1 MELFL
6 QCGYGMMEHCRALI
20 TSWGGGSAILSPRDL
35 NPTQLETLAA
45 DICGAGGEVYFDPQF
60 YLPHADHERLV
71 SHAYWPRDYDSGGF
85 WPQGQGPAG
94 VQTADQINRL
104 LASLLEYHNRMSC
117 CHLILPG
124 VLALAVDA
132 GWLARQRAFIDAAPA
147 LGLPV
152 SELIATVALSA
163 DAVRNVQ
170 QVNDVLEAGRTWN
183 VGGIYLVC
191 EHPDGYLVQ
200 DAIWMANVLELT
212 AGFRLQNKKVILGYS
227 NHQMLAAASA
237 GANAI
242 ASGTWL
248 NVRSFPP
255 EKFRKQY
262 EEEVKRKTTW
272 YYCPQ
277 ALSEYKIPT
286 LDIAMLQGVLADMAP
301 PAALGSTY
309 ADVLF
314 RGAQPTTVQ
323 FPEATAFRHYLHSL
337 HSQAAGARLDS
348 FNATVTAHEQILDT
362 SEDLLERLQAVGVRG
377 QLRDFSESVEP
388 NRAALAVLQRQRGPM
403 LRRRWAEL

>member
-1 MELFL
+1 
-6 QCGYGMMEHCRALI
+6 MMEHCRALI
-20 TSWGGGSAILSPRDL
+20 GSWGGGSAILSPRDC
-35 NPTQLETLAA
+35 NPTQLETLAT
-45 DICGAGGEVYFDPQF
+45 DICAVGGAVYFDPQF
-60 YLPHADHERLV
+60 YLPHADHARLV
-71 SHAYWPRDYDSGGF
+71 SHAYWPRNYDSGGF
-85 WPQGQGPAG
+85 WPPGPAG
-94 VQTADQINRL
+94 DQTPAQINEL
-104 LASLLEYHNRMSC
+104 LASLLEYHNRLSC
-117 CHLILPG
+117 SHLILPG
-124 VLALAVDA
+124 VLALTVDA
-132 GWLARQRAFIDAAPA
+132 GWISRQRAFIDAAPS
-147 LGLPV
+147 LGLPE

-170 QVNDVLEAGRTWN
+170 QVNDVLEAGRGWQ

-191 EHPDGYLVQ
+191 EHPDGYLVE
-200 DAIWMANVLELT
+200 DPIWMANVLELT
-212 AGFRLQNKKVILGYS
+212 AGFRLQGKKVILGYS

-262 EEEVKRKTTW
+262 EDEIRRKTTW
-272 YYCPQ
+272 YFCPQ

-286 LDIAMLQGVLADMAP
+286 LDIAMLQGVLPEMAP
-301 PAALGSTY
+301 LPDLMGHY

-323 FPEATAFRHYLHSL
+323 FPEGTAFRHYLHCL
-337 HSQAAGARLDS
+337 HSQAAAARRGR
-348 FNATVTAHEQILDT
+348 FNETRATHEQQLLEG
-362 SEDLLERLQAVGVRG
+362 SEDLLARLHAVGVRG
-377 QLRDFSESVEP
+377 QLRDFAECIEP
-388 NRAALAVLQRQRGPM
+388 SRAALAVLQTQRGPM